1 MPTFTKIIGF
11 PEMFALLKSV
21 MIATLVV
28 TLYYSFTLLPAF
40 FILFVMWSD
49 RRDGVD
55 TDALIAAGTLVA
67 VSVIL
72 TIPLGRRRPISRRS
86 WSLDALVHILTSCS
100 LTVLLHDAVKA
111 RHRNFSSPALLLP
124 GFQAAV
130 TAANDTSGYYNRQ
143 GRRGVYDALVDIG
156 ERAHENEQ
164 TLLGLFPRLQGSIDW
179 CVLVLLSSASKL
191 T

>member
-1 MPTFTKIIGF
+1 MQLDIYHHELEVPTFTKIIGF

-111 RHRNFSSPALLLP
+111 
-124 GFQAAV
+124 
-130 TAANDTSGYYNRQ
+130 
-143 GRRGVYDALVDIG
+143 
-156 ERAHENEQ
+156 
-164 TLLGLFPRLQGSIDW
+164 
-179 CVLVLLSSASKL
+179 
-191 T
+191 